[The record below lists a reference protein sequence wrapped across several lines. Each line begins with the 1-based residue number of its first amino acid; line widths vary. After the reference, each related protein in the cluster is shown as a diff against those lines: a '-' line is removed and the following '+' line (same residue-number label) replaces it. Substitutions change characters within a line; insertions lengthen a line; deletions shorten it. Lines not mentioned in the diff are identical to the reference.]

1 MKIKQGVQMVG
12 LQMPMR
18 KALIVADDVWKRY
31 GKELVVT
38 SALDGEHS
46 AQSLHYYGYALDF
59 RSRYFTD
66 EEKKYAAENLRKILG
81 SDYHV
86 IEHST
91 HIHVEYEKSKIQEL
105 KNGRVDIFVTEL
117 GSSNLVSN

>member
-1 MKIKQGVQMVG
+1 MKIKQGVIMAG

-18 KALIVADDVWKRY
+18 KVLIAANDVWKRY

-59 RSRYFTD
+59 RSRYFD
-66 EEKKYAAENLRKILG
+66 DKEKQYAAENLRKILG
-81 SDYHV
+81 SEYHV

-91 HIHVEYEKSKIQEL
+91 HIHVEYEKSKIQEF
-105 KNGRVDIFVTEL
+105 KNGRVDIFVNQL
-117 GSSNLVSN
+117 GSNNIGSH